1 MRAPDFPGLTTIGTT
16 MERGT
21 LLIGLWALFVLGT
34 FTGATYYG
42 YSPFADGGRGTF
54 SGVYGPT
61 HK

>member
-1 MRAPDFPGLTTIGTT
+1 
-16 MERGT
+16 MERSTILFSLWT
-21 LLIGLWALFVLGT
+21 LVVIGG

-54 SGVYGPT
+54 RGGVYGPT

>member
-1 MRAPDFPGLTTIGTT
+1 

-21 LLIGLWALFVLGT
+21 ILIGLWALVVLGT

-54 SGVYGPT
+54 GGGVYGPT